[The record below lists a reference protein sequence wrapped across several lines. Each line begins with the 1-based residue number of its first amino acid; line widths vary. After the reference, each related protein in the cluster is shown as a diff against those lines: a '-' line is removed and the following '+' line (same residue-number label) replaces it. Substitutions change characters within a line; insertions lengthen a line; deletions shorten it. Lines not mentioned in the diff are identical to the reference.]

1 MSGINK
7 TKETAQ
13 AQQLLAGFLKHLSA
27 MVSLMVESAVYTP
40 AQITDALKAFVT
52 LRSNVVAAQAAAKV
66 ALNAEE
72 AQAPAL
78 LIVIDALVSYV
89 KLTYAKSP
97 DVLADFGLKPRKAP
111 TPLTAEQKAAA
122 NAKRR
127 ATRAARGITTKA
139 AKQAQT
145 GNVVGVTITPVLAPA
160 PTAPVVA
167 PASPTAPPVPQTG
180 GSSGGPT
187 THGS

>member
-1 MSGINK
+1 MPSTNK
-7 TKETAQ
+7 AKETIQ
-13 AQQLLAGFLKHLSA
+13 AQQLLAGFQKHLST
-27 MVSLMVESAVYTP
+27 VTSLTVKSVDYTA
-40 AQITDALKAFVT
+40 AQFTTALTAFVA
-52 LRSNVVAAQAAAKV
+52 LRSGVVAAQAAAKV

-89 KLTYAKSP
+89 ELTYAKSP

-139 AKQAQT
+139 ATQAKT
-145 GNVVGVTITPVLAPA
+145 GNVVDVQITPVLAGTPVVTQ
-160 PTAPVVA
+160 PTA
-167 PASPTAPPVPQTG
+167 PTAPPVPQTG
-180 GSSGGPT
+180 GASSGSGN

>member
-1 MSGINK
+1 MPRINK
-7 TKETAQ
+7 TQETIQ
-13 AQQLLAGFLKHLSA
+13 AQQLLAGFQKHLST
-27 MVSLMVESAVYTP
+27 MTSLTVESVDYTA
-40 AQITDALKAFVT
+40 AQFTTALTAYVG
-52 LRSNVVAAQAAAKV
+52 LRSGVVSAQAAAKV

-97 DVLADFGLKPRKAP
+97 DVLADFGLEPRKAP

-122 NAKRR
+122 NAKRK

-139 AKQAQT
+139 AKKAQT
-145 GNVVGVTITPVLAPA
+145 GNVIGVSIS
-160 PTAPVVA
+160 PVVA
-167 PASPTAPPVPQTG
+167 GPAVVTQPAAPIAPPVPQTG
-180 GSSGGPT
+180 GASSGSGN